1 MSINERDINEYERL
15 IELIINILKEILII
29 KNIAKRW

>member
-29 KNIAKRW
+29 KNIAKR